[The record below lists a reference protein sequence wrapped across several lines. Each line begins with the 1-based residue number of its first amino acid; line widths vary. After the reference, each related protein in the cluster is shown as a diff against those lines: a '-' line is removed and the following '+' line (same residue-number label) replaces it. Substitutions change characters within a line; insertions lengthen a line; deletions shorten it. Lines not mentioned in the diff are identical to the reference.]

1 MRARIL
7 IWLYPL
13 GWRRRYGEEMAALLQ
28 DTGVGA
34 RTAIDL
40 LLGAARAHVR
50 PRSSWSALVSPL
62 ERMRETIG
70 VVALC
75 WGGLCL
81 AGAGFA
87 KATEDPPFSA
97 AATAHP
103 LLGALRAMAGGLAVA
118 SAVVV
123 AAAGLPLLA
132 WVAHAAWRERRRDL
146 ARWLLLP
153 PAALVALAVFTAALA
168 IAGGGHVVVV
178 ALWMVVALST
188 ATICAWAPRAVLRRV
203 KAPAGLLRL
212 GARAGVAVAVLMGAI
227 TLTLIAY
234 AVALAITSPEAAA
247 LSNGPGGVTTTGEA
261 IAVQAAVAAVATA
274 LAAVSA
280 ARGARAGGHMTTRP

>member
-153 PAALVALAVFTAALA
+153 PAALVALAGLTAALA
-168 IAGGGHVVVV
+168 IGGGHVVV
-178 ALWMVVALST
+178 ARLWIAVALST
-188 ATICAWAPRAVLRRV
+188 AAICAWAPRAVLRRV
-203 KAPAGLLRL
+203 KAPASLLRL

-234 AVALAITSPEAAA
+234 AVALAIASPETAA

-280 ARGARAGGHMTTRP
+280 ARGARAGGHMATRP